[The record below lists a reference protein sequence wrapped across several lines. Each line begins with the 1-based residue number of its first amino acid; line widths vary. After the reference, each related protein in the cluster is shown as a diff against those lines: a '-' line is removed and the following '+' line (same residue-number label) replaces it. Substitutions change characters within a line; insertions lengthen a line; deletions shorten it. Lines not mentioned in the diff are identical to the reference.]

1 MDAPLRRN
9 DSLFIVH
16 PYMTCLLRLTHEMAN
31 RCILR
36 ELEIE
41 VDFHPAVVS
50 MGRHSI
56 PGATRSKLCHPHLKL
71 AAWNHLFYK

>member
-1 MDAPLRRN
+1 
-9 DSLFIVH
+9 
-16 PYMTCLLRLTHEMAN
+16 MAN
-31 RCILR
+31 CSILR

-71 AAWNHLFYK
+71 TAWDYLLYE